1 MLREYRKRAK
11 ISQDKLS
18 AITDLD
24 KKTIFRIE
32 NDITVPKIDTY
43 AKIAFALNMTKD
55 EIYNTLK
62 RLIEKREDK

>member
-32 NDITVPKIDTY
+32 NDITVPKVDTY

-55 EIYNTLK
+55 EIYNNLK
-62 RLIEKREDK
+62 KLIEKKEDK

>member
-62 RLIEKREDK
+62 KLIEKREDK

>member
-1 MLREYRKRAK
+1 MLREYRNRAK

-43 AKIAFALNMTKD
+43 AKIAFGLNM
-55 EIYNTLK
+55 
-62 RLIEKREDK
+62 

>member
-1 MLREYRKRAK
+1 MLREYRNRAG

-32 NDITVPKIDTY
+32 NDITIPKIDTY

-55 EIYNTLK
+55 EIYNNLK
-62 RLIEKREDK
+62 DLVEKKEDK

>member
-1 MLREYRKRAK
+1 MLREYRNRAG

-32 NDITVPKIDTY
+32 NDITIPKIDTY
-43 AKIAFALNMTKD
+43 AKIAFALNMSKE
-55 EIYNTLK
+55 EIYSNLK
-62 RLIEKREDK
+62 KLLEKKEDK

>member
-55 EIYNTLK
+55 EIYNNLK